1 LCPRPASPCVS
12 SQENAEWLTT
22 KYGDPPTNPFG
33 QSGFVII
40 DAKAGPLVIW
50 PARGFSFKF
59 VGSECYRHV
68 KSVQQLVE
76 MAAPPRRVWCR
87 NTVCP
92 SLDIQ
97 PYTADSP
104 FNTFHR
110 HIRMFGSK
118 YTIRVHWLLFPAIM
132 RERFPIIQTPCPDAR
147 SRSSWAYK
155 RCNYHGSHSLRFAI
169 LFGGAKGAR
178 DGDDEGQRKLTTPA
192 NLANPWSHAGQ
203 SSLDERLFLWK
214 LRSATANILCA
225 YRRTLQAPSRWSAR
239 CSSAH
244 PQGWLQL
251 APEQCQRQLG
261 VAPVY
266 PRGWRAMGSNLLPTL
281 TFSQR

>member
-1 LCPRPASPCVS
+1 
-12 SQENAEWLTT
+12 
-22 KYGDPPTNPFG
+22 
-33 QSGFVII
+33 
-40 DAKAGPLVIW
+40 
-50 PARGFSFKF
+50 
-59 VGSECYRHV
+59 
-68 KSVQQLVE
+68 

-118 YTIRVHWLLFPAIM
+118 YTIRVHWLLFPAVM

-155 RCNYHGSHSLRFAI
+155 QMQLPWPMAHTHHGSHSLRFAI

-192 NLANPWSHAGQ
+192 NLANPWSHADVLCKHPADGQPDVRALTRRVGSSWLQ
-203 SSLDERLFLWK
+203 SSA
-214 LRSATANILCA
+214 SA
-225 YRRTLQAPSRWSAR
+225 
-239 CSSAH
+239 SSA
-244 PQGWLQL
+244 WLQYIHVAGEL
-251 APEQCQRQLG
+251 WGPTSFQR
-261 VAPVY
+261 
-266 PRGWRAMGSNLLPTL
+266 
-281 TFSQR
+281 